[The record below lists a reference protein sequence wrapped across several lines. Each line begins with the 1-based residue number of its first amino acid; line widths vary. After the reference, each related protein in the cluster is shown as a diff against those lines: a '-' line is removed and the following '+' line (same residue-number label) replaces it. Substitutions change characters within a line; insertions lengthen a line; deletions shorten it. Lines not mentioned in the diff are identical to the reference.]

1 MNKSHVL
8 TNCQQVSS
16 SMMSLYVHARSQIK
30 QEILPYYTYCG
41 KKRILA
47 ASFIVHDRS
56 VLKRALVESTHCLI
70 HWITSA
76 LLAARDQNETAW
88 TTFLHQ
94 KRLSGSLTSTFCE
107 NVCDNRNLFAVFITY
122 KIKSMI
128 SYCYLSNM
136 KDNLFYTLIMQYDNL
151 CIWSR
156 CNFCF
161 VFLQIKKI
169 SRI

>member
-1 MNKSHVL
+1 MFWQIANRYHRQWWACICACTISNQTRDFTVL
-8 TNCQQVSS
+8 
-16 SMMSLYVHARSQIK
+16 Y
-30 QEILPYYTYCG
+30 ILW

-76 LLAARDQNETAW
+76 LLAARNLNETAW

-136 KDNLFYTLIMQYDNL
+136 KDNLFYTLIMQYDIL

>member
-1 MNKSHVL
+1 MKINKSHVL
-8 TNCQQVSS
+8 SNCQQVSS
-16 SMMSLYVHARSQIK
+16 SMMSLYMCMHDLKSN
-30 QEILPYYTYCG
+30 
-41 KKRILA
+41 KRFYRIIHIVEKTHPGCF
-47 ASFIVHDRS
+47 FIVHDRS

-76 LLAARDQNETAW
+76 LLAARNLNETAW

-136 KDNLFYTLIMQYDNL
+136 KDNLFYTLIMQYDIL

-161 VFLQIKKI
+161 VFY
-169 SRI
+169 R